1 MSTSA
6 LPLLFLALFSASAAA
21 QRPDIVPDPAGL
33 AAGDP
38 RMPAWIERY
47 RADLDSV
54 EHVHDIAYGLRREA
68 ALRALHGGWLE
79 NLRGLDDSG
88 FGVEDRIDRLLFA
101 RELEQSLRQLDFDAR
116 RVVETAPLLPGH
128 GELVE
133 LMERRRALEFAQGRG
148 SAETLDRVRRA
159 LAERLAAVT
168 EDGAKAAPGI
178 RPVVAFRAAAML
190 ERSRAAL
197 KDWYGF
203 YAGYDPGFT
212 WWVEQ
217 PYEALDTV
225 IGDYIK
231 ALRDKLAGADD
242 PETII
247 GDPVGRQALQDS
259 LAFQMIPYSPEELIA
274 LAERELAWTHAEM
287 TRVAKQMGHDDWRQ
301 ALESVKTRSPAPGE
315 QPLLVK
321 ELADEAVGFLR
332 ERELLTIPELAT
344 RDWRMNMLSPE
355 AQLQAPF
362 FLGGVDV
369 WVAYPTGAM
378 PHEKRLMSLRGNNRH
393 FSRAVV
399 HHELI
404 PGHHLQH
411 FMNQRYQP
419 HRRLFGT
426 PFWTEGWALYWEFRL
441 YDLGFAK
448 TPEDKLGML
457 FWRAHRAARIQ
468 FSLGFHLGTMTPGQA
483 IDLLVDNGHERENA
497 AAEVRR
503 SFAGDYPPIYQ
514 AAYMLGGLQ
523 FQALHAELVKSGR
536 MSERDFHDRIL
547 QGGPMPVEMV
557 RARLLDQPPSPD
569 FASSWRFY
577 GSGGQSRDSGR

>member
-1 MSTSA
+1 MSNA
-6 LPLLFLALFSASAAA
+6 VLPLLLLALFSA
-21 QRPDIVPDPAGL
+21 GL
-33 AAGDP
+33 AAQPATIVADP
-38 RMPAWIERY
+38 AELAATDSRMSSWIQRY
-47 RADLDSV
+47 RADLKSV
-54 EHVHDIAYGLRREA
+54 EHVHDIAFGLRREA
-68 ALRALHGGWLE
+68 ALRNLHTGWLD
-79 NLRGLDDSG
+79 NLRALDDAD
-88 FGVEDRIDRLLFA
+88 FGVEDRIDRLLFE
-101 RELEQSLRQLDFDAR
+101 RELRQNLQQLDFDAR

-128 GELVE
+128 AKLVD
-133 LMERRRALEFAQGRG
+133 LLERRRALEFAKGQP
-148 SAETLDRVRRA
+148 SAQVLEQIRRE
-159 LAERLAAVT
+159 LAERLSAVNR
-168 EDGAKAAPGI
+168 DGADAAPGI
-178 RPVVAFRAAAML
+178 RPAVAFRAAAML
-190 ERSRAAL
+190 ERSRSAL

-203 YAGYDPGFT
+203 YADFDPDFT
-212 WWVEQ
+212 WWVKQ
-217 PYEALDTV
+217 PYESLDKV
-225 IGDYIK
+225 MEEYVG
-231 ALRDKLAGADD
+231 ALRGRLAGADD

-247 GDPVGRQALQDS
+247 GDPIGAEALQAS
-259 LAFQMIPYSPEELIA
+259 LDFQMIPYRPEELVA
-274 LAERELAWTHAEM
+274 LAERELAWTRAQM
-287 TRVAKQMGHDDWRQ
+287 TAAAKQMGYDDWRK
-301 ALESVKTRSPAPGE
+301 ALEYVKTRSPAPGE
-315 QPLLVK
+315 QPALVK
-321 ELADEAVGFLR
+321 DLADEAVGFLR
-332 ERELLTIPELAT
+332 ERELITIPELAT

-369 WVAYPTGAM
+369 WVAYPTSTM
-378 PHEKRLMSLRGNNRH
+378 PHDKRMMSLRGNNRH

-411 FMNQRYQP
+411 FMTQRYQP
-419 HRRLFGT
+419 HRQLFGT

-468 FSLGFHLGTMTPGQA
+468 FSLGFHLGTMTPQQA

-523 FQALHAELVKSGR
+523 FLALHRELVGSGQ
-536 MSERDFHDRIL
+536 MTERDFHDRIL

-557 RARLLDQPPSPD
+557 RARLLDRPPAPD
-569 FASSWRFY
+569 FKSSWRFY
-577 GSGGQSRDSGR
+577 RLDDH

>member
-1 MSTSA
+1 MSNAFIS
-6 LPLLFLALFSASAAA
+6 LIVLALFSAGLAA
-21 QRPDIVPDPAGL
+21 QPTAIVPDPAELG
-33 AAGDP
+33 ATNS
-38 RMPAWIERY
+38 RMSSWIQRY
-47 RADLDSV
+47 RADLKSI

-68 ALRALHGGWLE
+68 ALRALHTGWLDH
-79 NLRGLDDSG
+79 LGALDDAD
-88 FGVEDRIDRLLFA
+88 FNVEERIDRLLFE
-101 RELEQSLRQLDFDAR
+101 RELRQRLGQLDFDAR

-128 GELVE
+128 AKLTD
-133 LMERRRALEFAQGRG
+133 LLERRRALEFAKGQA
-148 SAETLDRVRRA
+148 SAETLDRIRRD
-159 LAERLAAVT
+159 LAERLTAVKR
-168 EDGAKAAPGI
+168 DGPDAAPGI
-178 RPVVAFRAAAML
+178 RPAVAFRAAAML
-190 ERSRAAL
+190 QRSRDAL

-203 YAGYDPGFT
+203 YADFDPEFT
-212 WWVEQ
+212 WWVKQ
-217 PYEALDTV
+217 PYESLDTV
-225 IGDYIK
+225 IGEYID
-231 ALRDKLAGADD
+231 ALRNRLAGADD

-247 GDPVGRQALQDS
+247 GDPIGAEALQAS
-259 LAFQMIPYSPEELIA
+259 LDFQMIPYSPQELVA
-274 LAERELAWTHAEM
+274 LAERELAWTRAQM
-287 TRVAKQMGHDDWRQ
+287 TAAARQMGYDDWRK
-301 ALESVKTRSPAPGE
+301 ALEYVKTRSPLPGE
-315 QPLLVK
+315 QPALVK
-321 ELADEAVGFLR
+321 DLANEAVAFLR
-332 ERELLTIPELAT
+332 ERELITIPELAT

-369 WVAYPTGAM
+369 WVAYPTSTM
-378 PHEKRLMSLRGNNRH
+378 PHDKRMMSLRGNNRH

-411 FMNQRYQP
+411 FMTQRYQP
-419 HRRLFGT
+419 HRQLFGT

-441 YDLGFAK
+441 YDLDFAK

-468 FSLGFHLGTMTPGQA
+468 FSLGFHLGTMTPEQA

-523 FQALHAELVKSGR
+523 FLALHQELVASGR
-536 MSERDFHDRIL
+536 MTERAFHDRIM

-557 RARLLDQPPSPD
+557 RARLLDDAPGPD
-569 FASSWRFY
+569 FRSTWRFY
-577 GSGGQSRDSGR
+577 DLDQAD